1 MDENVKDNK
10 VVDFPVKENV
20 NSKSELNNEEK
31 DKVPEQIKLAELVN
45 VASRFVQGK
54 TSVEELDELGNRMTI
69 RNYIPILDKM
79 RLIMAIIF
87 KFNAEDVEMHE
98 IRVINMERELFFDV
112 LLGGYALIDVNDPDL
127 RTYQSYDLLYPLF
140 ANFILQYCKDDYNKI
155 VKMIEDSLNIYAM
168 QDLDSLFNN
177 VDYKALKESAKQHEE
192 LIEKLEKNKEM
203 VANLRRI
210 MDVTDPNTK
219 KVLDNIS
226 EIANEEAKQSL
237 SELTEQSKKE
247 TKPKS
252 TRGRKKKTEE

>member
-10 VVDFPVKENV
+10 VVDFPVKENI
-20 NSKSELNNEEK
+20 NSKPEQKNEEK
-31 DKVPEQIKLAELVN
+31 DKTPEQIKLAELVN

-54 TSVEELDELGNRMTI
+54 SSVEELDELGNRMTI

-112 LLGGYALIDVNDPDL
+112 LLGGYALIDVNEPEL

-177 VDYKALKESAKQHEE
+177 IDYKALKETAKQHEE
-192 LIEKLEKNKEM
+192 LLKSFEKNKKL
-203 VANLRRI
+203 VADLRKI
-210 MDVTDPNTK
+210 YEAENPNGV
-219 KVLDNIS
+219 KVLDAVS
-226 EIANEEAKQSL
+226 ETIQREANEKAKQKL
-237 SELTEQSKKE
+237 SNTTATKKS
-247 TKPKS
+247 KPK
-252 TRGRKKKTEE
+252 KN

>member
-20 NSKSELNNEEK
+20 NSKSEQNNEEK
-31 DKVPEQIKLAELVN
+31 DKTPEQIKLAELVN

-69 RNYIPILDKM
+69 KNYIPILDKM

-168 QDLDSLFNN
+168 KDLDSLFNN

-192 LIEKLEKNKEM
+192 LLKSFEKNKKL
-203 VANLRRI
+203 VADLRKI
-210 MDVTDPNTK
+210 YEAENPDGV
-219 KVLDNIS
+219 KVLDAVS
-226 EIANEEAKQSL
+226 ETIQREANEEAKQKISNT
-237 SELTEQSKKE
+237 SATKKSKSKKN
-247 TKPKS
+247 
-252 TRGRKKKTEE
+252 

>member
-20 NSKSELNNEEK
+20 NSKSEQKNEEK
-31 DKVPEQIKLAELVN
+31 DKTPEQIKLAELVN

-112 LLGGYALIDVNDPDL
+112 LLGGYALIDVNDPGL

-155 VKMIEDSLNIYAM
+155 TKMIEDSLNIYAM

-177 VDYKALKESAKQHEE
+177 VDYKALKETAKQHEE
-192 LIEKLEKNKEM
+192 LLKSFEKNKKL
-203 VANLRRI
+203 VSDLRKI
-210 MDVTDPNTK
+210 YELENPDGV
-219 KVLDNIS
+219 KVLDAVS
-226 EIANEEAKQSL
+226 ETIQREANEEAKQKL
-237 SELTEQSKKE
+237 SNTTATKKSKSKKN
-247 TKPKS
+247 
-252 TRGRKKKTEE
+252 

>member
-10 VVDFPVKENV
+10 VVDFPVKENI
-20 NSKSELNNEEK
+20 NSKAEQKNEEK
-31 DKVPEQIKLAELVN
+31 DKTPEQIKLAELVN
-45 VASRFVQGK
+45 IASRFVQGK
-54 TSVEELDELGNRMTI
+54 SSVEELDELGNRMTI

-177 VDYKALKESAKQHEE
+177 VDYKALKETAKQHEE
-192 LIEKLEKNKEM
+192 LLKSFEKNKKL
-203 VANLRRI
+203 VADLRKI
-210 MDVTDPNTK
+210 YEAENPNGV
-219 KVLDNIS
+219 KVLDAIS
-226 EIANEEAKQSL
+226 ETIQREANEEAKQKL
-237 SELTEQSKKE
+237 SNTTATKKSKSKKN
-247 TKPKS
+247 
-252 TRGRKKKTEE
+252 

>member
-10 VVDFPVKENV
+10 VVDFPVKENI
-20 NSKSELNNEEK
+20 NSKSEQKNEEK
-31 DKVPEQIKLAELVN
+31 DKTPEQIKLAELVN

-54 TSVEELDELGNRMTI
+54 SSVEELDELGNRMTI

-112 LLGGYALIDVNDPDL
+112 LLGGYALIDVNEPEL

-177 VDYKALKESAKQHEE
+177 VDYKALKETAKQHEE
-192 LIEKLEKNKEM
+192 LLKSFEKNKKL
-203 VANLRRI
+203 VADLRKI
-210 MDVTDPNTK
+210 YEAENPNGV
-219 KVLDNIS
+219 KVLDAVS
-226 EIANEEAKQSL
+226 ETIQREANEEAKQKL
-237 SELTEQSKKE
+237 SNTTATKKS
-247 TKPKS
+247 KPK
-252 TRGRKKKTEE
+252 KN

>member
-20 NSKSELNNEEK
+20 NSNSEPNNEENGK
-31 DKVPEQIKLAELVN
+31 APKQIKLAELVN

-87 KFNAEDVEMHE
+87 KFNAEEVEMHE

-140 ANFILQYCKDDYNKI
+140 ANFILQYCKDDYSKI

-168 QDLDSLFNN
+168 KDLDSLFNN
-177 VDYKALKESAKQHEE
+177 VDYKALKETAKQHEE
-192 LIEKLEKNKEM
+192 LLKSFEKNKKL
-203 VANLRRI
+203 VADLRKI
-210 MDVTDPNTK
+210 YEAENPDGV
-219 KVLDNIS
+219 KVLDAVS
-226 EIANEEAKQSL
+226 ETIQREANEEAKQKL
-237 SELTEQSKKE
+237 SNTTATKKSKSKKN
-247 TKPKS
+247 
-252 TRGRKKKTEE
+252 

>member
-20 NSKSELNNEEK
+20 NSENETENK
-31 DKVPEQIKLAELVN
+31 ISEQIKLAELVN

-140 ANFILQYCKDDYNKI
+140 ANFILQYCKDDYSKI

-168 QDLDSLFNN
+168 KDLDSLFNN
-177 VDYKALKESAKQHEE
+177 VDYKALKETAKQHEE
-192 LIEKLEKNKEM
+192 LLKSFEKNKKL
-203 VANLRRI
+203 VVDLRKI
-210 MDVTDPNTK
+210 YEAENPDGV
-219 KVLDNIS
+219 KVLDAVS
-226 EIANEEAKQSL
+226 ETIQREANEEAKQKL
-237 SELTEQSKKE
+237 SNTTATKKSKSKKN
-247 TKPKS
+247 
-252 TRGRKKKTEE
+252 

>member
-20 NSKSELNNEEK
+20 NSNSEQNNEEK
-31 DKVPEQIKLAELVN
+31 DKTPEQIKLAELVN
-45 VASRFVQGK
+45 IASRFVQGK

-79 RLIMAIIF
+79 RFIMAIIF

-112 LLGGYALIDVNDPDL
+112 LLGGYALIDVNDLDL

-177 VDYKALKESAKQHEE
+177 VDYKALKETAKQHEE
-192 LIEKLEKNKEM
+192 LLKSFEKNKKL
-203 VANLRRI
+203 VADLRKI
-210 MDVTDPNTK
+210 YEAENPNGV
-219 KVLDNIS
+219 KVLDAVS
-226 EIANEEAKQSL
+226 ETIQREANEEAKQKL
-237 SELTEQSKKE
+237 SNTTATKKGKSKKN
-247 TKPKS
+247 
-252 TRGRKKKTEE
+252 

>member
-20 NSKSELNNEEK
+20 NSNSEQNNEEK
-31 DKVPEQIKLAELVN
+31 DKTPEQIKLAELVN
-45 VASRFVQGK
+45 IASRFVQGK
-54 TSVEELDELGNRMTI
+54 TSVEELDKLGNRMTI

-79 RLIMAIIF
+79 RFIMAIIF

-177 VDYKALKESAKQHEE
+177 VDYKALKETAKQHEE
-192 LIEKLEKNKEM
+192 LLKSFEKNKKL
-203 VANLRRI
+203 VADLRKI
-210 MDVTDPNTK
+210 YEAENPNGV
-219 KVLDNIS
+219 KVLDAVS
-226 EIANEEAKQSL
+226 ETIQREANEEAKQKISNTTVTKK
-237 SELTEQSKKE
+237 SKSKKN
-247 TKPKS
+247 
-252 TRGRKKKTEE
+252 

>member
-20 NSKSELNNEEK
+20 NLKSEQKNEEK
-31 DKVPEQIKLAELVN
+31 GKTPEQIKLAELVN

-112 LLGGYALIDVNDPDL
+112 LLGGYALIDVNDSDL

-177 VDYKALKESAKQHEE
+177 VDYKALKETAKQHEE
-192 LIEKLEKNKEM
+192 LLKSFEKNKKL
-203 VANLRRI
+203 VADLRKI
-210 MDVTDPNTK
+210 YEAENPDGV
-219 KVLDNIS
+219 KVLDAVS
-226 EIANEEAKQSL
+226 ETIQREANEEAKQKL
-237 SELTEQSKKE
+237 SNTTATKKSKSKKN
-247 TKPKS
+247 
-252 TRGRKKKTEE
+252 

>member
-10 VVDFPVKENV
+10 VVDFPIKENV
-20 NSKSELNNEEK
+20 NSKSEQKNEEK
-31 DKVPEQIKLAELVN
+31 DKTPEQIKLAELVN

-140 ANFILQYCKDDYNKI
+140 ANFILQYCKDDYSKI

-192 LIEKLEKNKEM
+192 LVKKLEQNKEM

-210 MDVTDPNTK
+210 MDATDPNTK

>member
-10 VVDFPVKENV
+10 VVDFPVKENT
-20 NSKSELNNEEK
+20 NPENETENK
-31 DKVPEQIKLAELVN
+31 IPEQIKLAELVN

-87 KFNAEDVEMHE
+87 KFNAEEVEMHE

-140 ANFILQYCKDDYNKI
+140 ANFILQYCKDDYSKI

-168 QDLDSLFNN
+168 QDLDSLFNS
-177 VDYKALKESAKQHEE
+177 VDYKALKETAKQHEE
-192 LIEKLEKNKEM
+192 LLKSFEKNKKL
-203 VANLRRI
+203 VADLRKI
-210 MDVTDPNTK
+210 YEAENPDGI
-219 KVLDNIS
+219 KVLDAVS
-226 EIANEEAKQSL
+226 ETIQREANEEAKQKL
-237 SELTEQSKKE
+237 SNTTATKKSKSKKN
-247 TKPKS
+247 
-252 TRGRKKKTEE
+252 

>member
-10 VVDFPVKENV
+10 VVDFPVKESV
-20 NSKSELNNEEK
+20 NSKSEQKNEEK
-31 DKVPEQIKLAELVN
+31 DKTPEQIKLAELVN
-45 VASRFVQGK
+45 IASRFVQGK
-54 TSVEELDELGNRMTI
+54 TPVEELDELGNRMTI

-155 VKMIEDSLNIYAM
+155 TKMIEDSLNIYAM

-177 VDYKALKESAKQHEE
+177 VDYKALKETAKQHEE
-192 LIEKLEKNKEM
+192 LLKSFEKNKKL
-203 VANLRRI
+203 VADLRKI
-210 MDVTDPNTK
+210 YEAENPDGV
-219 KVLDNIS
+219 KVLDAVS
-226 EIANEEAKQSL
+226 ETIQREANEEAKQKL
-237 SELTEQSKKE
+237 SNTTTTKKSKSKKN
-247 TKPKS
+247 
-252 TRGRKKKTEE
+252 

>member
-10 VVDFPVKENV
+10 VVDFPVKENT
-20 NSKSELNNEEK
+20 NPENETENK
-31 DKVPEQIKLAELVN
+31 ISEQIKLAELVN

-54 TSVEELDELGNRMTI
+54 ISVEELDELGNRMTV

-155 VKMIEDSLNIYAM
+155 IKMIEDSLNIYAM

-177 VDYKALKESAKQHEE
+177 VDYKALKETAKQHEE
-192 LIEKLEKNKEM
+192 LLKSFEKNKKL
-203 VANLRRI
+203 VADLRKI
-210 MDVTDPNTK
+210 YEAENPNGV
-219 KVLDNIS
+219 KVLDAVS
-226 EIANEEAKQSL
+226 ETIQREANEEAKQKL
-237 SELTEQSKKE
+237 SNTTATKKSKSKKN
-247 TKPKS
+247 
-252 TRGRKKKTEE
+252 

>member
-20 NSKSELNNEEK
+20 NLKSEQKNEEK
-31 DKVPEQIKLAELVN
+31 GKTPEQIKLAELVN
-45 VASRFVQGK
+45 IASRFVQGK
-54 TSVEELDELGNRMTI
+54 SSVEELDELGNRMTI

-140 ANFILQYCKDDYNKI
+140 ANFILQYCKDDYSKI

-177 VDYKALKESAKQHEE
+177 VDYKALKETAKQHEE
-192 LIEKLEKNKEM
+192 LLKSFEKNKKL
-203 VANLRRI
+203 VADLRKI
-210 MDVTDPNTK
+210 YEAENPNGV
-219 KVLDNIS
+219 KVLDAVS
-226 EIANEEAKQSL
+226 ETIQREANEEAKQKL
-237 SELTEQSKKE
+237 SNTTATKKSKSKKN
-247 TKPKS
+247 
-252 TRGRKKKTEE
+252 

>member
-20 NSKSELNNEEK
+20 NSKTEQKNEEK
-31 DKVPEQIKLAELVN
+31 DKTPEQIKLAELVN

-54 TSVEELDELGNRMTI
+54 SSMEELDELGNRMTI

-98 IRVINMERELFFDV
+98 IRVVNMERELFFDV

-155 VKMIEDSLNIYAM
+155 TKMIEDSLNIYAM
-168 QDLDSLFNN
+168 QNLDSLFNN
-177 VDYKALKESAKQHEE
+177 VDYKALKETAKQHDE
-192 LIEKLEKNKEM
+192 LLKSFEKNKKL
-203 VANLRRI
+203 VADLRKI
-210 MDVTDPNTK
+210 YELENSDGV
-219 KVLDNIS
+219 KVLDAVS
-226 EIANEEAKQSL
+226 ETIQREANEEAKQKL
-237 SELTEQSKKE
+237 SNTTATKKSKSKKN
-247 TKPKS
+247 
-252 TRGRKKKTEE
+252 

>member
-20 NSKSELNNEEK
+20 NLKSEQKNEEK
-31 DKVPEQIKLAELVN
+31 GKTPEQIKLAELVN

-177 VDYKALKESAKQHEE
+177 VDYKALKETAKQHEE
-192 LIEKLEKNKEM
+192 LLKSFEKNKKL
-203 VANLRRI
+203 VADLRKI
-210 MDVTDPNTK
+210 YEAENPNGV
-219 KVLDNIS
+219 KVLDAVS
-226 EIANEEAKQSL
+226 ETIQREANEEAKQKL
-237 SELTEQSKKE
+237 SNTTATKKSKSKKN
-247 TKPKS
+247 
-252 TRGRKKKTEE
+252 

>member
-20 NSKSELNNEEK
+20 NPENETENK
-31 DKVPEQIKLAELVN
+31 IPEQIKLAELVN

-112 LLGGYALIDVNDPDL
+112 LLGGYALIDVNDLDL

-140 ANFILQYCKDDYNKI
+140 ANFILQYCKDDYSKI

-168 QDLDSLFNN
+168 KDLDSLFNN
-177 VDYKALKESAKQHEE
+177 VDYKALKETAKQHEE
-192 LIEKLEKNKEM
+192 LLKSFEKNKKL
-203 VANLRRI
+203 VADLRKI
-210 MDVTDPNTK
+210 YEGENPDGV
-219 KVLDNIS
+219 KVLDAVS
-226 EIANEEAKQSL
+226 ETIQREANEEAKQKL
-237 SELTEQSKKE
+237 SNTTATKKSKSKKN
-247 TKPKS
+247 
-252 TRGRKKKTEE
+252 

>member
-10 VVDFPVKENV
+10 VVDFPVKESV
-20 NSKSELNNEEK
+20 NSKSEQKNEEK
-31 DKVPEQIKLAELVN
+31 DKTPEQIKLAELVN
-45 VASRFVQGK
+45 IASRFVQGK
-54 TSVEELDELGNRMTI
+54 TPVEELDELGNRMTI

-140 ANFILQYCKDDYNKI
+140 ANFILQYCKDDYSKI

-177 VDYKALKESAKQHEE
+177 VDYKALKETAKQHEE
-192 LIEKLEKNKEM
+192 LLKSFEKNKKL
-203 VANLRRI
+203 VADLRKI
-210 MDVTDPNTK
+210 YEAENPDGV
-219 KVLDNIS
+219 KVLDAVS
-226 EIANEEAKQSL
+226 ETIQREANEEAKQKL
-237 SELTEQSKKE
+237 SNTTATKKSKSKKN
-247 TKPKS
+247 
-252 TRGRKKKTEE
+252 

>member
-20 NSKSELNNEEK
+20 NSKSEQKNEEK
-31 DKVPEQIKLAELVN
+31 DKTPEQIKLAELVN
-45 VASRFVQGK
+45 IASRFVQGK

-112 LLGGYALIDVNDPDL
+112 LLGGYALIDVTDPDL

-177 VDYKALKESAKQHEE
+177 VDYKALKETAKQHEE
-192 LIEKLEKNKEM
+192 LLKSFEKNKKL
-203 VANLRRI
+203 VADLRKI
-210 MDVTDPNTK
+210 YEAENPNGV
-219 KVLDNIS
+219 KVLDAVS
-226 EIANEEAKQSL
+226 ETIQREANEEAKQKL
-237 SELTEQSKKE
+237 SNTTATKKSKSKKN
-247 TKPKS
+247 
-252 TRGRKKKTEE
+252 

>member
-10 VVDFPVKENV
+10 VVDFPAKENT
-20 NSKSELNNEEK
+20 NPENETENK
-31 DKVPEQIKLAELVN
+31 ISEQIKLAELVN

-140 ANFILQYCKDDYNKI
+140 ANFILQYCKDDYSKI

-168 QDLDSLFNN
+168 KDLDSLFNN
-177 VDYKALKESAKQHEE
+177 VDYKALKETAKQHEE
-192 LIEKLEKNKEM
+192 LLKSFEKNKKL
-203 VANLRRI
+203 VADLRKI
-210 MDVTDPNTK
+210 YEAENPDGV
-219 KVLDNIS
+219 KVLDAVS
-226 EIANEEAKQSL
+226 ETIQREANEEAKQKL
-237 SELTEQSKKE
+237 SNTTATKKSKSKKN
-247 TKPKS
+247 
-252 TRGRKKKTEE
+252 

>member
-20 NSKSELNNEEK
+20 NPENETENK
-31 DKVPEQIKLAELVN
+31 IPEQIKLAELVN

-87 KFNAEDVEMHE
+87 KFNAEEVEMHE

-140 ANFILQYCKDDYNKI
+140 ANFILQYCKDDYSKI

-192 LIEKLEKNKEM
+192 LLKSFEKNKKL
-203 VANLRRI
+203 VADLRKI
-210 MDVTDPNTK
+210 YEAENPDGV
-219 KVLDNIS
+219 KVLDAVS
-226 EIANEEAKQSL
+226 ETIQREANEEAKQKL
-237 SELTEQSKKE
+237 SNTTATKKSKSKKN
-247 TKPKS
+247 
-252 TRGRKKKTEE
+252 

>member
-1 MDENVKDNK
+1 MDENKKDTK
-10 VVDFPVKENV
+10 VVDFPIKEKT
-20 NSKSELNNEEK
+20 NSKNNVKNTEK
-31 DKVPEQIKLAELVN
+31 DENNSDNTIQEQIKLAELVN

-54 TSVEELDELGNRMTI
+54 VGVEELDELGNRMTI

-87 KFNAEDVEMHE
+87 KLNAEDVEMHE

-140 ANFILQYCKDDYNKI
+140 ANFVLQYCKDDYNKI

-192 LIEKLEKNKEM
+192 LLKSFEKNKKL
-203 VANLRRI
+203 VADLRKI
-210 MDVTDPNTK
+210 YETENPDGV
-219 KVLDNIS
+219 KVLNAVS
-226 EIANEEAKQSL
+226 ETIQREANEEAKQKL
-237 SELTEQSKKE
+237 SNTTATKKSKSKKN
-247 TKPKS
+247 
-252 TRGRKKKTEE
+252 

>member
-10 VVDFPVKENV
+10 VVYFPVKENV
-20 NSKSELNNEEK
+20 NSNSELNNEEK
-31 DKVPEQIKLAELVN
+31 DKTPEQIKLAELVN

-54 TSVEELDELGNRMTI
+54 SSVEELDEFGNRMTI

-177 VDYKALKESAKQHEE
+177 VDYKALKETAKQHEE
-192 LIEKLEKNKEM
+192 LLKSFEKNKKL
-203 VANLRRI
+203 VADLRKI
-210 MDVTDPNTK
+210 YEAENPNGV
-219 KVLDNIS
+219 KVLDAVS
-226 EIANEEAKQSL
+226 ETIQREANEEAKQKL
-237 SELTEQSKKE
+237 SNTTATKKSKSKKN
-247 TKPKS
+247 
-252 TRGRKKKTEE
+252 

>member
-20 NSKSELNNEEK
+20 NSNSELNNEEK
-31 DKVPEQIKLAELVN
+31 DKTPEQIKLAELVN

-54 TSVEELDELGNRMTI
+54 SSVEELDELGNRMTI

-112 LLGGYALIDVNDPDL
+112 LLGGYALIDVTDL
-127 RTYQSYDLLYPLF
+127 EFRTYQSYDLLYPLF

-168 QDLDSLFNN
+168 KDLDSLFNN
-177 VDYKALKESAKQHEE
+177 VDYKALKETAKQHEE
-192 LIEKLEKNKEM
+192 LLEKLEKNKKM
-203 VANLRRI
+203 VADLRKIMELNDPNARQI
-210 MDVTDPNTK
+210 MDN
-219 KVLDNIS
+219 LS
-226 EIANEEAKQSL
+226 EIANEEAKRSL

-247 TKPKS
+247 IKPKS

>member
-79 RLIMAIIF
+79 RLIMVIIF

-112 LLGGYALIDVNDPDL
+112 LLGGYALIDVNDSDL

-140 ANFILQYCKDDYNKI
+140 ANFILQYCKDDYNKT

-177 VDYKALKESAKQHEE
+177 VDYKALKETAKQHEE
-192 LIEKLEKNKEM
+192 LLKSFEKNKKL
-203 VANLRRI
+203 VADLRKI
-210 MDVTDPNTK
+210 YEAENPNGV
-219 KVLDNIS
+219 KVLDAVS
-226 EIANEEAKQSL
+226 ETIQREANEEAKQKL
-237 SELTEQSKKE
+237 SNTTATKKSKSKKN
-247 TKPKS
+247 
-252 TRGRKKKTEE
+252 

>member
-10 VVDFPVKENV
+10 VVDFPVKENT
-20 NSKSELNNEEK
+20 NPENETENK
-31 DKVPEQIKLAELVN
+31 IPEQIKLAELVN

-87 KFNAEDVEMHE
+87 KFNAEEVEMHE

-140 ANFILQYCKDDYNKI
+140 ANFILQYCKDDYSKI

-168 QDLDSLFNN
+168 KDLDSLFNN
-177 VDYKALKESAKQHEE
+177 VDYKALKETAKQHEE
-192 LIEKLEKNKEM
+192 LLKSFEKNKKL
-203 VANLRRI
+203 VADLRKI
-210 MDVTDPNTK
+210 YEAENPDGI
-219 KVLDNIS
+219 KVLDAVS
-226 EIANEEAKQSL
+226 ETIQREANKEAKQKL
-237 SELTEQSKKE
+237 SNTTATKKSKSKKN
-247 TKPKS
+247 
-252 TRGRKKKTEE
+252 

>member
-20 NSKSELNNEEK
+20 NPENETENK
-31 DKVPEQIKLAELVN
+31 IPEQIKLAELVN
-45 VASRFVQGK
+45 IASRFVQGK
-54 TSVEELDELGNRMTI
+54 TSVEELDELGNKMTI

-112 LLGGYALIDVNDPDL
+112 LLGGYALIDVNDSDL

-177 VDYKALKESAKQHEE
+177 VDYKALKETAKQHEE
-192 LIEKLEKNKEM
+192 LLKSFEKNKKL
-203 VANLRRI
+203 VADLRKI
-210 MDVTDPNTK
+210 YEAENPDGV
-219 KVLDNIS
+219 KVLDAVS
-226 EIANEEAKQSL
+226 ETIQREANEEAKQKL
-237 SELTEQSKKE
+237 SNTTAAKKNKSKKN
-247 TKPKS
+247 
-252 TRGRKKKTEE
+252 

>member
-20 NSKSELNNEEK
+20 NSNSELNNEEK
-31 DKVPEQIKLAELVN
+31 DKTPEQIKLAELVN

-54 TSVEELDELGNRMTI
+54 SSVEELDELGNRMTI

-127 RTYQSYDLLYPLF
+127 RTYQSYDLLYPHLKY
-140 ANFILQYCKDDYNKI
+140 AQILQL
-155 VKMIEDSLNIYAM
+155 VPL
-168 QDLDSLFNN
+168 
-177 VDYKALKESAKQHEE
+177 
-192 LIEKLEKNKEM
+192 
-203 VANLRRI
+203 
-210 MDVTDPNTK
+210 
-219 KVLDNIS
+219 
-226 EIANEEAKQSL
+226 
-237 SELTEQSKKE
+237 
-247 TKPKS
+247 
-252 TRGRKKKTEE
+252 

>member
-20 NSKSELNNEEK
+20 NSKSEQKNEEK
-31 DKVPEQIKLAELVN
+31 DKTPEQIKLAELVN

-54 TSVEELDELGNRMTI
+54 SSVEELDELGNRMTI

-177 VDYKALKESAKQHEE
+177 VDYKALKETAKQHEE
-192 LIEKLEKNKEM
+192 LLKSFEKNKKL
-203 VANLRRI
+203 VADLRKI
-210 MDVTDPNTK
+210 YEAENPNGV
-219 KVLDNIS
+219 KVLDAVS
-226 EIANEEAKQSL
+226 ETIQREANEEAKQKL
-237 SELTEQSKKE
+237 SNTTVTKKSKSKKN
-247 TKPKS
+247 
-252 TRGRKKKTEE
+252 

>member
-20 NSKSELNNEEK
+20 NSKSEQNNEEK
-31 DKVPEQIKLAELVN
+31 DKTPEQINLAELVN

-177 VDYKALKESAKQHEE
+177 VDYKALKETAKQHEE
-192 LIEKLEKNKEM
+192 LLKSFEKNKKL
-203 VANLRRI
+203 VADLRKI
-210 MDVTDPNTK
+210 YEAENPNGV
-219 KVLDNIS
+219 KVLDAVS
-226 EIANEEAKQSL
+226 ETIQREANEEAKQKISNTTATKK
-237 SELTEQSKKE
+237 SKSKKN
-247 TKPKS
+247 
-252 TRGRKKKTEE
+252 

>member
-10 VVDFPVKENV
+10 IVDFPVKENT
-20 NSKSELNNEEK
+20 NPENETENK
-31 DKVPEQIKLAELVN
+31 IPEQIKLAELVN

-87 KFNAEDVEMHE
+87 KFNAEEVEMHE

-140 ANFILQYCKDDYNKI
+140 ANFILQYCKDDYSKI

-192 LIEKLEKNKEM
+192 LLKSFEKNKKL
-203 VANLRRI
+203 VADLRKI
-210 MDVTDPNTK
+210 YEAENPDGV
-219 KVLDNIS
+219 KVLDAVS
-226 EIANEEAKQSL
+226 ETIQREANEEAKQKL
-237 SELTEQSKKE
+237 SNTTATKKSKSKKN
-247 TKPKS
+247 
-252 TRGRKKKTEE
+252 

>member
-10 VVDFPVKENV
+10 VVDFPVKENI
-20 NSKSELNNEEK
+20 NSKSEQKNEEK
-31 DKVPEQIKLAELVN
+31 DKTPKQIKLAELVN

-54 TSVEELDELGNRMTI
+54 SSVEELDELGNRMTI

-112 LLGGYALIDVNDPDL
+112 LLGGYALIDVADPDM

-177 VDYKALKESAKQHEE
+177 VDYKALKETAKQHEE
-192 LIEKLEKNKEM
+192 LLKSFEKNKKL
-203 VANLRRI
+203 VADLRKI
-210 MDVTDPNTK
+210 YEAENPNGV
-219 KVLDNIS
+219 KVLDAVS
-226 EIANEEAKQSL
+226 ETIQREVNEEAKQKL
-237 SELTEQSKKE
+237 SNTTATKKS
-247 TKPKS
+247 KPK
-252 TRGRKKKTEE
+252 KN

>member
-20 NSKSELNNEEK
+20 NSNSEQNNEEK
-31 DKVPEQIKLAELVN
+31 DKTPEQIKLAELVN

-54 TSVEELDELGNRMTI
+54 SSVEELDELGNRMTI

-112 LLGGYALIDVNDPDL
+112 LLGGYALIDVNDSDL

-140 ANFILQYCKDDYNKI
+140 ANFIQQYCKDDYNKI

-177 VDYKALKESAKQHEE
+177 VDYKALKETAKQHEE
-192 LIEKLEKNKEM
+192 LLKSFEKNKKL
-203 VANLRRI
+203 VADLRKI
-210 MDVTDPNTK
+210 YEAENSNGV
-219 KVLDNIS
+219 KVLDAVS
-226 EIANEEAKQSL
+226 ETIQREANEEAKQKISNTTATKK
-237 SELTEQSKKE
+237 SKSKKN
-247 TKPKS
+247 
-252 TRGRKKKTEE
+252 

>member
-1 MDENVKDNK
+1 
-10 VVDFPVKENV
+10 
-20 NSKSELNNEEK
+20 
-31 DKVPEQIKLAELVN
+31 
-45 VASRFVQGK
+45 
-54 TSVEELDELGNRMTI
+54 MTI

-140 ANFILQYCKDDYNKI
+140 ANFILQYCKDDYSKI

-192 LIEKLEKNKEM
+192 LVKKLEQNKEM

-210 MDVTDPNTK
+210 MDATDPNTK

>member
-20 NSKSELNNEEK
+20 NLKSEQKNEEK
-31 DKVPEQIKLAELVN
+31 DKTPEQIKLAELVN
-45 VASRFVQGK
+45 IASRFVQGK
-54 TSVEELDELGNRMTI
+54 SSVEELDELGNRMTI

-177 VDYKALKESAKQHEE
+177 VDYKALKETAKQHEE
-192 LIEKLEKNKEM
+192 LLKSFEKNKKL
-203 VANLRRI
+203 VADLRKI
-210 MDVTDPNTK
+210 YEAENPDGV
-219 KVLDNIS
+219 KVLDAVS
-226 EIANEEAKQSL
+226 ETIQREANEEAKQKL
-237 SELTEQSKKE
+237 SNTTATKKSKSKKN
-247 TKPKS
+247 
-252 TRGRKKKTEE
+252 

>member
-20 NSKSELNNEEK
+20 NSNSEQNNEEK
-31 DKVPEQIKLAELVN
+31 DKTPEQIKLAELVN
-45 VASRFVQGK
+45 IASRFVQGK

-79 RLIMAIIF
+79 RFIMAIIF

-112 LLGGYALIDVNDPDL
+112 LLGGYALIDVNDSDL

-177 VDYKALKESAKQHEE
+177 VDYKALKETAKQHEE
-192 LIEKLEKNKEM
+192 LLKSFEKNKKL
-203 VANLRRI
+203 VADLRKI
-210 MDVTDPNTK
+210 YEAENPNGV
-219 KVLDNIS
+219 KVLDAVS
-226 EIANEEAKQSL
+226 ETIQREANEEAKQKL
-237 SELTEQSKKE
+237 SNTTATKKSKSKKN
-247 TKPKS
+247 
-252 TRGRKKKTEE
+252 